1 MSKKIIISNGVV
13 LLIDNI
19 PASNAVSVGLWLNI
33 GSRDEKKHD
42 HGISHFTE
50 HMLFKG
56 TRKRSYYN
64 IAQEIDSAG
73 GEINGATSKE
83 NTHYYVNITS
93 EYFKKALDI
102 LIDMFFNS
110 SFDKKEFDKER
121 FVILDEIDMSVDD
134 PGDYVFDIFA
144 RALWGSHPFGLPVIG
159 EKEAIKK
166 IRIEDLKHYYKNNYI
181 APAMIISAAGNV
193 NEMELQRES
202 EACLKQLN
210 TENKVVYQKDNRE
223 KPESIT
229 RNVTVNRDIEQVYFI
244 CGRDGYSCR
253 DENRFPMALL
263 NMILGS
269 SFSSRLFQKVRER
282 EGLCYSIGS
291 SSASYSDVGEFTIS
305 FSTSVKNLPFILDAI
320 NNELKLIKSENISK
334 EELENAKGRFW
345 GSYVLAQE
353 INEWKMVKMAVQEMM
368 FGRLIPYNE
377 TLHKIK
383 SITLEDLNRVAVD
396 VLTGEKFSFASIGPE
411 GKEKYL
417 KGFKFSF

>member
-1 MSKKIIISNGVV
+1 MK
-13 LLIDNI
+13 
-19 PASNAVSVGLWLNI
+19 
-33 GSRDEKKHD
+33 SRDH
-42 HGISHFTE
+42 
-50 HMLFKG
+50 
-56 TRKRSYYN
+56 
-64 IAQEIDSAG
+64 
-73 GEINGATSKE
+73 
-83 NTHYYVNITS
+83 
-93 EYFKKALDI
+93 
-102 LIDMFFNS
+102 
-110 SFDKKEFDKER
+110 
-121 FVILDEIDMSVDD
+121 
-134 PGDYVFDIFA
+134 VFDIFA

-159 EKEAIKK
+159 EKETIKK

-193 NEMELQRES
+193 NEMELQKES

-244 CGRDGYSCR
+244 CGRGGYSCR

-320 NNELKLIKSENISK
+320 NNELKLIKSEN
-334 EELENAKGRFW
+334 
-345 GSYVLAQE
+345 
-353 INEWKMVKMAVQEMM
+353 MQEMM
-368 FGRLIPYNE
+368 F
-377 TLHKIK
+377 
-383 SITLEDLNRVAVD
+383 
-396 VLTGEKFSFASIGPE
+396 
-411 GKEKYL
+411 
-417 KGFKFSF
+417 